1 MVHRSPFDPGF
12 GSFTLVDVETS
23 GLRAGDHRILSVAA
37 LTLASDGSVAD
48 EFHTLVDPGC
58 DPGPVHIHGLTRD
71 VLRGWPSFELVREQ
85 LSGLLTDRV
94 MVAHNAQFDYG
105 FLADEFTRA
114 GAVFPVARR
123 LCTLALARRVSPP
136 TPDYKLGTLAAHY
149 GVRQAHAHNALD
161 DARVLAAVLRALITD
176 AAGLG
181 IAPTLLACPPKEN
194 YQSRQGLPQSR
205 SGPKMPCAFAY
216 PGRLETGGRLVQG
229 MKIAITGD
237 TSTDRIELVSRAEAA
252 GLDVTGAVS
261 RRTCLLVTNSPN
273 SATDKA
279 RKAIEF
285 GTPIVAETE
294 FLKLLEDVLPGRR
307 KDAAGPTSALAP
319 RKPATKCAAQ
329 PQGALSGSRFLV
341 LGGTHDE
348 AASARARIAELGGS
362 VAVNMSASVTDVLA
376 LAGAASDRRYSK
388 ATELGLRVHGPELV
402 EGTTAAPL
410 STRGAALSDEATLL
424 VRGQVIDLPIAGHGG
439 EWNLRASWTQ
449 SGTWEVDLV
458 AFLVDGAEQVAG
470 DEDFVFYNQ
479 PEASGARLAADGPN
493 EQSFALSLDSLPDHC
508 CRIVVA
514 AVLDGDGITFGDVG
528 AIEIEATPGTEG
540 AIVAR
545 ATLDA
550 ATEERTLLLAEIYL
564 RGEVWRLRAV
574 GQGYVTDLAALA
586 RGYGVDV
593 AG

>member
-23 GLRAGDHRILSVAA
+23 GLRAGDHRVLSVAA
-37 LTLASDGSVAD
+37 LTLASDGSIAD

-71 VLRGWPSFELVREQ
+71 VLRGWPPFGHVREQ
-85 LSGLLTDRV
+85 LSVLLTDRV

-114 GAVFPVARR
+114 GATLPVARR
-123 LCTLALARRVSPP
+123 LCTLALARRVSSP
-136 TPDYKLGTLAAHY
+136 TPDYKLGTLAAHN
-149 GVRQAHAHNALD
+149 GVRQAHAHDALD
-161 DARVLAAVLRALITD
+161 DARVLAGVLRALIAD

-181 IAPTLLACPPKEN
+181 IAPPLLVCPPKEN

-205 SGPKMPCAFAY
+205 SGPKMPCAFIY
-216 PGRLETGGRLVQG
+216 PGRLETGGQLVQG

-237 TSTDRIELVSRAEAA
+237 TSTDRIELVGRAEAA
-252 GLDVTGAVS
+252 GLDVTGTVS
-261 RRTCLLVTNSPN
+261 RRTSLLVTNSPN

-279 RKAIEF
+279 RKAIDF
-285 GTPIVAETE
+285 GTPIVGEVG

-307 KDAAGPTSALAP
+307 KDAASPAIPVAP
-319 RKPATKCAAQ
+319 RKPAKRAPQ
-329 PQGALSGSRFLV
+329 PDRPLAGSRFLV

-348 AASARARIAELGGS
+348 AASARTRIAELGGS

-388 ATELGLRVHGPELV
+388 ATELGLRVHGSELFN
-402 EGTTAAPL
+402 GAPSAPL
-410 STRGAALSDEATLL
+410 SPLGDALSNEVMVLA
-424 VRGQVIDLPIAGHGG
+424 RGQVIDLPIAERGV

-449 SGTWEVDLV
+449 NGTWEVDLV
-458 AFLVDGAEQVAG
+458 AFLVDRAEQVGG
-470 DEDFVFYNQ
+470 DEDFIFYNQ
-479 PEASGARLAADGPN
+479 PEAPGARLAADGPS
-493 EQSFALSLDSLPDHC
+493 EQSLALSLDSLSDHC
-508 CRIVVA
+508 SRIVVA
-514 AVLDGDGITFGDVG
+514 AVLDGDGVTFGDIG

-540 AIVAR
+540 GIIAR
-545 ATLDA
+545 STLDA

-564 RGEVWRLRAV
+564 RGDIWRLRAV
-574 GQGYVTDLAALA
+574 GQGYTTDLATLA
-586 RGYGVDV
+586 RSYGVDV
-593 AG
+593 ED